1 MMVIHVSFF
10 FSELIQTERSHC
22 RTLMIMQ
29 RVFARGMM
37 EELHMSKDMVERIFP
52 SLDEMID
59 IHLTFLH
66 RLTERQKIKVH
77 NYQSNSFLQHDE
89 HSILKG
95 DQLTTANHTLLL

>member
-1 MMVIHVSFF
+1 
-10 FSELIQTERSHC
+10 
-22 RTLMIMQ
+22 MIMQ

-66 RLTERQKIKVH
+66 RLTERQKIKVR
-77 NYQSNSFLQHDE
+77 NQSNSFLQHDK

-95 DQLTTANHTLLL
+95 DPTANQTLL

>member
-1 MMVIHVSFF
+1 MEIEIVKKINVYRYKNGNQCDGDLCIL

-77 NYQSNSFLQHDE
+77 NQSNSFL
-89 HSILKG
+89 
-95 DQLTTANHTLLL
+95 